1 MTGKKR
7 LHIFFL
13 ISSTAP
19 SLSTII
25 LMGIF
30 LLPHGVGYRF
40 SIGHIDAPRFIL
52 LATIA
57 YWFVVALRGFFK
69 SKTIIFT
76 PGSRLIGTL
85 ITLILVSAI
94 TSSNPVSST
103 ILAGQLCLLW
113 FVFAYAYSTLSNH
126 DTDGKQLAKTL
137 TTIFVIL
144 FIFAL
149 YEVVFQT
156 YLIPHKYRTS
166 FWGIAGYEW
175 ITSRILYRSDTI
187 LAQGPFMWNHAL
199 SGLCVAG
206 SGIAIYAME
215 KHKNWGLIFFYGFV
229 MLLIAAGT
237 RAGFYAVAI
246 AFLLYSIWFKQF
258 FVMLHFAL
266 ASLITEASY
275 IALIGSHAPVFF
287 AADMS
292 SGWVYAVSSM
302 NSVQKNFNLAFS
314 SPELTLFLSDLG
326 TVGVKIMG
334 FLLNVTKI
342 EEWWLFGY
350 GFGAF
355 QRPGQISSNAIY
367 YDDPGIIQLIFLES
381 GVVAGC
387 LLIFILIRAT
397 LLALKYEGLKLYSVG
412 ITAWSLFAL
421 SSWEVWPLMLVMIF
435 VFKIFK
441 HDQLHRNLIVE
452 THHSPH

>member
-1 MTGKKR
+1 
-7 LHIFFL
+7 
-13 ISSTAP
+13 
-19 SLSTII
+19 
-25 LMGIF
+25 MGIF

-52 LATIA
+52 LATIT
-57 YWFVVALRGFFK
+57 YWFLGALRGFFK

-113 FVFAYAYSTLSNH
+113 FVFAYAYTTLFNH

-137 TTIFVIL
+137 MIIFVIL

-156 YLIPHKYRTS
+156 YLIPHNYRTS

-199 SGLCVAG
+199 SGLCAAG

-246 AFLLYSIWFKQF
+246 AFLVYSIWFKQF

-292 SGWVYAVSSM
+292 SGWVYAASSM
-302 NSVQKNFNLAFS
+302 NSVQINFNLAFS

-355 QRPGQISSNAIY
+355 QRPSQISSNAIY

>member
-1 MTGKKR
+1 MTEKKR
-7 LHIFFL
+7 LHMLFL
-13 ISSTAP
+13 KLFAAL
-19 SLSTII
+19 SLPTII

-30 LLPHGVGYRF
+30 LLTHGVGYRF

-57 YWFVVALRGFFK
+57 YWFVGALRGFFK

-85 ITLILVSAI
+85 VTLILVSAI

-113 FVFAYAYSTLSNH
+113 FVFAYAYTGLFNH
-126 DTDGKQLAKTL
+126 ETDGKQLAKTL
-137 TTIFVIL
+137 TIIFVIL

-166 FWGIAGYEW
+166 YWGVAGYEW

-258 FVMLHFAL
+258 FVMLHFVL
-266 ASLITEASY
+266 AALITEVSY
-275 IALIGSHAPVFF
+275 ISLNGSHAPVFF

-292 SGWVYAVSSM
+292 SGWVDGVSSM
-302 NSVQKNFNLAFS
+302 DRVQTNFNSVLL
-314 SPELTLFLSDLG
+314 SPELTAFLSDLG
-326 TVGVKIMG
+326 PVGVKIMG

-355 QRPGQISSNAIY
+355 QRSGQIASPAIQ
-367 YDDPGIIQLIFLES
+367 YDDPGLVQLIFLES
-381 GVVAGC
+381 GLLAGC
-387 LLIFILIRAT
+387 LLVFVLIRAT
-397 LLALKYEGLKLYSVG
+397 LLGLKYDSLKYYSVG
-412 ITAWSLFAL
+412 IAAWSVFAL
-421 SSWEVWPLMLVMIF
+421 SSWEVWPLTLVMIF